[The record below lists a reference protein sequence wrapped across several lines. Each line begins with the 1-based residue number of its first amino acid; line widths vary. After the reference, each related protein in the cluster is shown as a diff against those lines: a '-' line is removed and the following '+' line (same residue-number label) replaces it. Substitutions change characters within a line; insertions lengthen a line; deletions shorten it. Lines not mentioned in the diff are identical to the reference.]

1 MSPAGIRARYA
12 LLLAVTVIV
21 GIASR
26 KVHLGI
32 RLWDKSLGDVL
43 YAVAMLFALGL
54 VAPRSRPVVLTAA
67 AFGASFAIEL
77 FQLTGVPLAIAE
89 TPHWGFARW
98 LLGTDFAWHD
108 VACYAVGALG
118 AGLLARPLRRSRS
131 PVERR
136 TT

>member
-1 MSPAGIRARYA
+1 MSPAAIRARYA
-12 LLLAVTVIV
+12 LLLAVTVV
-21 GIASR
+21 LGISSR

-43 YAVAMLFALGL
+43 YAVAMLFAIGL
-54 VAPRSRPVVLTAA
+54 VAPRARLVVLTAV

-77 FQLTGVPLAIAE
+77 FQLTGIPLAIAE
-89 TPHWGFARW
+89 TPHWGFAHW

-118 AGLLARPLRRSRS
+118 AGIVGRLVLADRPSRA
-131 PVERR
+131 
-136 TT
+136 T